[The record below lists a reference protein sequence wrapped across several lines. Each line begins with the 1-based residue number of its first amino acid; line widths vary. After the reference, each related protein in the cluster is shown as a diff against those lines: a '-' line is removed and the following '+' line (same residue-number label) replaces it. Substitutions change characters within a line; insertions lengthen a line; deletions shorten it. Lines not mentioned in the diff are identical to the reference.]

1 MGLRNRVLGLALV
14 LLLAAC
20 HKADE
25 GRSATG
31 QVLQGTISDNMI
43 PLDKLTSEAPLA
55 APEEQGG
62 KPGAKPTAGPSGEP
76 SATPSGEPSAA
87 ASAAP
92 ETAAPGE
99 AVGGGD

>member
-1 MGLRNRVLGLALV
+1 VIGLRNRLLGLALM

-31 QVLQGTISDNMI
+31 QVLQGTVSDNMI

-87 ASAAP
+87 ASPAA

-99 AVGGGD
+99 AGGD